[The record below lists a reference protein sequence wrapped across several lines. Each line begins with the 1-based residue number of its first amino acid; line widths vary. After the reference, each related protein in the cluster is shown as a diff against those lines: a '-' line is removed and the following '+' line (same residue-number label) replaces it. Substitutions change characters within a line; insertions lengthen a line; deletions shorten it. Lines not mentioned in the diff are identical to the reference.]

1 MAKSLKEFRKSAGII
16 LEQSSGDEVTKEDV
30 LGKTREYFLKSD
42 VILNDGGWESIVPKG
57 SKVRPRPFYNR
68 PGEPPHIIGDEV
80 LAEIPGHGTSY
91 VHIKHL
97 GMRKYDHQKH
107 EKDTVDRLNQHINAH
122 GGKIKLHIPG
132 YHKKGQYIEVSG
144 AIHHSGN
151 HKGDMSFIDSNG
163 KHIHFIDIK
172 KMYHQGNITPDYD
185 VDHPEVRRVVD
196 EFNRTKKNTEVFLN
210 GKDPKNKELI
220 GKSLFGVDYGGKSHG
235 INNIQ
240 SIITG
245 DMNISAPESG
255 DVHTLTWTGEAH
267 HNTGELPHAK
277 LRARVAAG
285 RSVWRAQGARLQV
298 SAYKPK
304 GKE

>member
-16 LEQSSGDEVTKEDV
+16 LEQSSGDEVTAKDIRE
-30 LGKTREYFLKSD
+30 KTRKFYVVRGVHK
-42 VILNDGGWESIVPKG
+42 GG
-57 SKVRPRPFYNR
+57 RFYPLPHWKR
-68 PGEPPHIIGDEV
+68 MDIPGEKPHITKEGARGRIERRD
-80 LAEIPGHGTSY
+80 GTKVIDY
-91 VHIKHL
+91 VPLDHL
-97 GMRKYDHQKH
+97 SSRKYDHQEH
-107 EKDTVDRLNQHINAH
+107 ERKTVDRLNEHIKSH
-122 GGKIKLHIPG
+122 GKIKLHIPG
-132 YHKKGQYIEVSG
+132 FHKEGQYIEVSG
-144 AIHHSGN
+144 AVHHSGN

-163 KHIHFIDIK
+163 THIHFVDIK
-172 KMYHQGNITPDYD
+172 KANSQGNITPDYD

-196 EFNRTKKNTEVFLN
+196 DFNKTKKNTEVILN

-220 GKSLFGVDYGGKSHG
+220 GKSLFGIDYGGKSHG

-245 DMNISAPESG
+245 DMNIVPPKSG
-255 DVHTLTWTGEAH
+255 DIHTLTWTGEAH

-277 LRARVAAG
+277 LRARVATG
-285 RSVWRAQGARLQV
+285 RSVWRAKGARLQV